1 MPTNFDS
8 PSWLTRLSRALA
20 WLALAIGLC
29 IGMGWAA
36 LHLWIVPRIGDFRP
50 ALERLA
56 TRTMGMPVQIG
67 GLQAE
72 STGWAPSF
80 ELRDIRLLDA
90 QGQPALSLPRVVVAI
105 SVRSVLNLGLEQ
117 LVLDRPELDVR
128 HTASGQWLVA
138 GLALGTPGSQNSAAA
153 DWLFSQREVVVRG
166 GAIRWTSE
174 RAQLSTG
181 HDPQDAP
188 ALTLTD
194 VDIVLRNALR
204 RHDLRLDA
212 TPPASWGERFVLMGN
227 FHRGLLSTHPG
238 QFQDWGG
245 QAYAHFPQVDVALL
259 RQHVRLGV
267 DLLSG
272 QGRLRLWSDIDH
284 GEWQGGTA
292 DLDLQAVSLRLK
304 PELQALGF
312 AQISGRVSGHQ
323 GPNDW
328 AVNTQQLA
336 FVSDQGLTWP
346 GGNVALQVSPPQ
358 AGQPGR
364 GQLQG
369 EKLDLQ
375 ALREVALR
383 LPLPEHWHTRLNEH
397 VVQGQVRSLRL
408 QWEGP
413 ADAMAQYQGQIEAD
427 NLRLQKRSAT
437 GPAGPGLQGAQI
449 NAQFSQQGGQLQLR
463 MGPDSWLSWPGLLD
477 EDTVAIEQL
486 QTDLRWQLQAHQLGS
501 VQWKA
506 QLSNADLQGQ
516 SQGQW
521 QPLAT
526 SALGLLDL
534 QAQVTRADA
543 SKIYRYLP
551 LSLSADVRRY
561 VRDSV
566 RKGRVSGLQIRIKGD
581 LDKVP
586 MAHARDGEFRFA
598 GHLQDVDMAYVP
610 AALLPAGSPPW
621 PTLQGLQG
629 ELVFERQGMKLSGAS
644 ARFGEG
650 RQAIQIGALR
660 ADIAD
665 LGHDPQLKVQAEL
678 KGPAQQLLRTLA
690 QSPVDRMLSGAL
702 TQATASGTVQ
712 GKLQLAIPLL
722 HSQDTQLQG
731 SVSLSGNDVQIAPH
745 VPVLGRAQG
754 TVQFTDAGFSLQGV
768 QTRLL
773 GGTTRLEGG
782 LRTGNL
788 PAGEPRLLIRAQGQ
802 ITADGLRAARNL
814 QPLDSLARQAKGQT
828 SYTATLGWQAGQP
841 EISVRSS
848 LEGLELNLPAPLA
861 KRAPQA
867 LPLTIVSK
875 VLGSASAGP
884 RDQLQIDIGPML
896 SAVYV
901 RDLSGPSPR
910 VLRGN
915 LAIGART
922 GGASSLP
929 EQGVSAVVRLDDL
942 PLDAWEAV
950 LPATTTAP
958 ATGAGDDSDDAWRS
972 YLPNRLGLQAG
983 TLTTQGRTLHD
994 VVAGITREGTVWRA
1008 NLDARELSGHAQY
1021 NQPSRQQPARLFA
1034 RLARLNLPPSAV
1046 SEVESIMEAPPA
1058 SMPALDIQIDD
1069 MVLRGK
1075 RLGRVEIEAINQE
1088 SRALR
1093 ASVAREWQLQKF
1105 NITVPEA
1112 TLRASGRWSAPA
1124 DNRPRRT
1131 EMNFR
1136 LEVQDAGALLAR
1148 LGTPDALRAGAGQLE
1163 GQIGWNGSPLAL
1175 HYPSLQGQFQIR
1187 MGRGQF
1193 LKADP
1198 GVAKLLGVLSLQGLP
1213 RRLLL
1218 DFRDVFFEG
1227 FAFDTVQGDVQIQ
1240 QGIASTR
1247 NLQIEGVNA
1256 VVKMDGSADIARETQ
1271 QLRVLILPQL
1281 NAGGASVVAGL
1292 AINPVV
1298 GLTAYLA
1305 QWLLSAPISKAAVQE
1320 FSIDGSW
1327 REPRVTRIEHAYPAP
1342 GAPAG
1347 RQP

>member
-1 MPTNFDS
+1 MPTHSDS
-8 PSWLTRLSRALA
+8 PSWLTRLSRVLA
-20 WLALAIGLC
+20 WIALTIGLC

-50 ALERLA
+50 SLERLA

-67 GLQAE
+67 ALQAE

-90 QGQPALSLPRVVVAI
+90 QGHTALSLPRVVVAI
-105 SVRSVLNLGLEQ
+105 SVRSVLNLNLEQ

-138 GLALGTPGSQNSAAA
+138 GLTLGTPGSENSAAA
-153 DWLFSQREVVVRG
+153 DWLFGQREVVVRG
-166 GAIRWTSE
+166 GTLRWTSE
-174 RAQLSTG
+174 RAHQSTG

-188 ALTLTD
+188 SLTLTD
-194 VDIVLRNALR
+194 VDILLRNALHG
-204 RHDLRLDA
+204 HDLRLDA
-212 TPPASWGERFVLMGN
+212 TPPAEWGERFVLMGN
-227 FHRGLLSTHPG
+227 FHRSLLSTHPG
-238 QFQDWGG
+238 HFKDWHG
-245 QAYAHFPQVDVALL
+245 QAYAHFPQVDVSRL

-272 QGRLRLWSDIDH
+272 QGRLRLWSDIAD
-284 GEWQGGTA
+284 GEWSSGAA
-292 DLDLQAVSLRLK
+292 DLDLRSVSLRLK
-304 PELQALGF
+304 PELEPLSFQ
-312 AQISGRVSGHQ
+312 QISGRVAGHQ
-323 GPNDW
+323 SERDW
-328 AVNTQQLA
+328 SVSTQQLA

-346 GGNVALQVSPPQ
+346 GGNVSVQYSQAHGNQPAKGQV
-358 AGQPGR
+358 
-364 GQLQG
+364 QG
-369 EKLDLQ
+369 EQLDLQ

-383 LPLPEHWHTRLNEH
+383 LPLPEHWHTRLNDHAVE
-397 VVQGQVRSLRL
+397 GQVRALRL

-413 ADAMAQYQGQIEAD
+413 ADAIQQYQGQIDAD
-427 NLRLQKRSAT
+427 QLRIQNLAAAGTR
-437 GPAGPGLQGAQI
+437 GPGLQGAHI
-449 NAQFSQQGGQLQLR
+449 NAQFSQQGGQLQLK
-463 MGPDSWLSWPGLLD
+463 MGPDSWLSWPGLLE
-477 EDTVAIEQL
+477 EDAVALQQL
-486 QTDLRWQLQAHQLGS
+486 QADLRWQLHGQQLTS
-501 VQWKA
+501 MQWKA
-506 QLSNADLQGQ
+506 QLTNEDLQGQ

-526 SALGLLDL
+526 SKRGLLDV
-534 QAQVTRADA
+534 QAQVARADA
-543 SKIYRYLP
+543 SKVYRYLP

-561 VRDSV
+561 VRESV
-566 RKGRVSGLQIRIKGD
+566 RKGRVNGLQIRIKGD

-586 MAHARDGEFRFA
+586 MAHAREGEFRFA

-610 AALLPAGSPPW
+610 TALLPAGSLPW

-650 RQAIQIGALR
+650 RQAIQIGQLR
-660 ADIAD
+660 AEIPHLTQDA
-665 LGHDPQLKVQAEL
+665 QLNIQAEL
-678 KGPAQQLLRTLA
+678 KGPAQQVLRTLA

-702 TQATASGTVQ
+702 TQTTASGQLQ
-712 GKLQLAIPLL
+712 GKLNLTIPIL
-722 HSQDTQLQG
+722 HSQDSKLQG
-731 SVSLSGNDVQIAPH
+731 SVSLSGNDVQMAPH
-745 VPVLGRAQG
+745 VPVLGKAQG
-754 TVQFTDAGFSLQGV
+754 TVQFSDGGFSLQGV

-773 GGTTRLEGG
+773 GGTSRLEGG
-782 LRTGNL
+782 LRAGNI
-788 PAGEPRLLIRAQGQ
+788 PAGEPRLLIRAQGL

-814 QPLDSLARQAKGQT
+814 QPLDALARQAKGQT
-828 SYTATLGWQAGQP
+828 SYNATLGWREGQP
-841 EISVRSS
+841 ELSVRSS
-848 LEGLELNLPAPLA
+848 LEGLELNLPAPLG
-861 KRAPQA
+861 KRAAQA
-867 LPLTIVSK
+867 LPVTITSK
-875 VLGSASAGP
+875 VLGTVPAGS
-884 RDQLQIDIGPML
+884 RDQLQIDIGPMV
-896 SAVYV
+896 SAIYV

-910 VLRGN
+910 VVRGN
-915 LAIGART
+915 LAIGTRT
-922 GGASSLP
+922 GGTSSLP

-942 PLDAWEAV
+942 PLDAWEAA
-950 LPATTTAP
+950 LPAN
-958 ATGAGDDSDDAWRS
+958 ATGSGDDTDDAWRS
-972 YLPNRLGLQAG
+972 YLPNRLGLQTN

-994 VVAGITREGTVWRA
+994 VVAGITRDGTVWRA
-1008 NLDARELSGHAQY
+1008 NIDARELSGHAQY
-1021 NQPSRQQPARLFA
+1021 NQPGRQQPARLFA

-1046 SEVESIMEAPPA
+1046 TEVESMMETPPA
-1058 SMPALDIQIDD
+1058 AMPALDIQIEDL
-1069 MVLRGK
+1069 VLRGK
-1075 RLGRVEIEAINQE
+1075 RLGRVEIEATNQE
-1088 SRALR
+1088 SRSPRVGA
-1093 ASVAREWQLQKF
+1093 VREWQLQKF
-1105 NITVPEA
+1105 NVTVPEA
-1112 TLRASGRWSAPA
+1112 ALRASGRWAAPA

-1136 LEVQDAGALLAR
+1136 LEVQDAGALLTR

-1175 HYPSLQGQFQIR
+1175 HYPSLQGQFQIK

-1298 GLTAYLA
+1298 GLTTYLA
-1305 QWLLSAPISKAAVQE
+1305 QWLLSAPLSKAAVQE
-1320 FSIDGSW
+1320 FAIDGSW
-1327 REPRVTRIEHAYPAP
+1327 SEPRVTRIEHSYPAS
-1342 GAPAG
+1342 GTAPA